1 VPAAKV
7 IGKQTIN
14 FMSETAP
21 TKILIVDDETAQM
34 KALCN
39 TLQDHNYKTVG
50 FSSAKAAL
58 AELEKS
64 EFDLLL
70 SDLMMPEMNGIELL
84 QAAKKI
90 NPDLVCIIMT
100 GEGTIATAVEAMK
113 SGALDYI
120 LKPFKL
126 SAILP
131 VLDRAL
137 AVRKLRLENV
147 ILARRV
153 EERTAEL
160 EAANKELEAFSYS
173 VSHDLRAPL
182 RHINGFTELL
192 MQSEQGF
199 SEQAKRYLGLISTSA
214 KQMNQLID
222 DLLDFSRNSR
232 VEIQQTKVD
241 LQSLVEKILQ
251 DLQPETAKR
260 NIVWKKN
267 LLPPVYGD
275 PSLLRQVFSNLILN
289 AVKYSR
295 KREVAE
301 IEIGSAGK
309 TEKELTVFVRDNGV
323 GFDMKYAEKLF
334 GVFQRL
340 HGQDEFEGTGIG
352 LAIVRRIIARH
363 GGRTW
368 AEAKVNEGATFF
380 VTLKPC
386 ESGAPAPPR
395 NEES

>member
-1 VPAAKV
+1 MGEDSRP
-7 IGKQTIN
+7 
-14 FMSETAP
+14 
-21 TKILIVDDETAQM
+21 KILIVDDETAQM

-39 TLQDHNYKTVG
+39 TLTDHGYETVG

-58 AELEKS
+58 AELEKT

-70 SDLMMPEMNGIELL
+70 SDLMMPEINGIQLL
-84 QAAKKI
+84 QATLKK
-90 NPDLVCIIMT
+90 NPDIVCIIMT

-137 AVRKLRLENV
+137 AVRKLRIENA
-147 ILARRV
+147 ILTRRV
-153 EERTAEL
+153 EERTAQL

-182 RHINGFTELL
+182 RHIGGFTQLL
-192 MQSEQGF
+192 AQSEPTI
-199 SEQAKRYLGLISTSA
+199 SEKGKKYVDLIIGA
-214 KQMNQLID
+214 AQQMEQLID

-232 VEIQQTKVD
+232 VEMQQTKVD
-241 LQSLVEKILQ
+241 LQELVETILT
-251 DLQPETAKR
+251 DLQPEMEGRK
-260 NIVWKKN
+260 ISWKKDP
-267 LLPPVYGD
+267 LPAVKGD
-275 PSLLRQVFSNLILN
+275 PSLLKQVFSNLILN

-295 KREVAE
+295 TRDVAE
-301 IEIGSAGK
+301 IEIGCTDK
-309 TEKELTVFVRDNGV
+309 TEKEIVVFVRDNGV
-323 GFDMKYAEKLF
+323 GFDMKYADKLF

-340 HGQDEFEGTGIG
+340 HGADEFEGTGIG
-352 LAIVRRIIARH
+352 LANVKRIVARH
-363 GGRTW
+363 GGRVW

-380 VTLKPC
+380 IALKPY
-386 ESGAPAPPR
+386 EPIAPVAAQ
-395 NEES
+395 NERI

>member
-1 VPAAKV
+1 
-7 IGKQTIN
+7 
-14 FMSETAP
+14 MSEMP
-21 TKILIVDDETAQM
+21 PPKILIVDDETAQM

-58 AELEKS
+58 AELEKT

-84 QAAKKI
+84 QAAKKKS
-90 NPDLVCIIMT
+90 PDLVCIIMT

-131 VLDRAL
+131 VLERAL
-137 AVRKLRLENV
+137 SVRNLRLENAA
-147 ILARRV
+147 LARRV

-160 EAANKELEAFSYS
+160 EVANKELEAFSYS

-182 RHINGFTELL
+182 RHIIGFTDLL
-192 MQSEQGF
+192 TQSESG
-199 SEQAKRYLGLISTSA
+199 SPEQNKRYLGLISTAA

-232 VEIQQTKVD
+232 VEIRQTQVD
-241 LQSLVEKILQ
+241 LQDLVEKILQ
-251 DLQPETAKR
+251 DLQPETANR
-260 NIVWKKN
+260 NLVFDKKP
-267 LLPPVYGD
+267 LPSVQGD
-275 PSLLRQVFSNLILN
+275 ASLLRQVFSNLILN

-295 KREVAE
+295 KRDAAK
-301 IEIGSAGK
+301 IEIGCAEK
-309 TEKELTVFVRDNGV
+309 TKNEVTIYVRDNGV
-323 GFDMKYAEKLF
+323 GFDMKYADKLF

-352 LAIVRRIIARH
+352 LANVRRIVARH

-380 VTLKPC
+380 VTLKPY
-386 ESGAPAPPR
+386 EPPA
-395 NEES
+395 SSATGT

>member
-1 VPAAKV
+1 MAEIFSP
-7 IGKQTIN
+7 
-14 FMSETAP
+14 
-21 TKILIVDDETAQM
+21 KILIVDDEIAQM

-39 TLQDHNYKTVG
+39 TLKDHGYETVG
-50 FSSAKAAL
+50 FSSARPAL
-58 AELEKS
+58 AELEKT

-84 QAAKKI
+84 QGVLKKSA
-90 NPDLVCIIMT
+90 NTVCIIMT

-137 AVRKLRLENV
+137 AVRRLRLENTV
-147 ILARRV
+147 LAQRV
-153 EERTAEL
+153 EERTAQL

-182 RHINGFTELL
+182 RHIGGFAQLL
-192 MQSEQGF
+192 AQSEPAFSEQG
-199 SEQAKRYLGLISTSA
+199 KRYLDLINNA
-214 KQMNQLID
+214 AGQMDQLIG

-232 VEIQQTKVD
+232 IEMQQTKVD
-241 LQSLVEKILQ
+241 LQNLVETLLQ
-251 DLQPETAKR
+251 DLLPEMEGRKINWT
-260 NIVWKKN
+260 KN
-267 LLPPVYGD
+267 PLPPVQGD

-295 KREVAE
+295 TREVAE
-301 IEIGSAGK
+301 IEIGCSGQ
-309 TEKELTVFVRDNGV
+309 TENEITIFVRDNGV
-323 GFDMKYAEKLF
+323 GFDMKYAAKLF

-340 HGQDEFEGTGIG
+340 HGADEFEGTGIG
-352 LAIVRRIIARH
+352 LANVRRIVARH

-368 AEAKVNEGATFF
+368 AEAKINEGATFF
-380 VTLKPC
+380 FTLKPY
-386 ESGAPAPPR
+386 ESITPAVA
-395 NEES
+395 

>member
-1 VPAAKV
+1 MDEP
-7 IGKQTIN
+7 
-14 FMSETAP
+14 SRP
-21 TKILIVDDETAQM
+21 KILIADDETAQM

-39 TLQDHNYKTVG
+39 TLTDHGYETVG

-58 AELEKS
+58 AELEKT

-70 SDLMMPEMNGIELL
+70 SDLMMPEMNGIQLL
-84 QAAKKI
+84 QATLKK
-90 NPDLVCIIMT
+90 NPNIVCIIMT

-137 AVRKLRLENV
+137 AVRKLRIENAV
-147 ILARRV
+147 LTRRV
-153 EERTAEL
+153 EERTTQL

-182 RHINGFTELL
+182 RHIGGFTQLL
-192 MQSEQGF
+192 AQSEPTF
-199 SEQAKRYLGLISTSA
+199 SEKGKKYLDLITGA
-214 KQMNQLID
+214 AQQMGQLID

-232 VEIQQTKVD
+232 VEMQQTKVE
-241 LQSLVEKILQ
+241 LQDMVETILT
-251 DLQPETAKR
+251 DLQPEMEGRK
-260 NIVWKKN
+260 ISWKKEP
-267 LLPPVYGD
+267 LPPVQGD
-275 PSLLRQVFSNLILN
+275 PSLLKQVFSNLILN

-295 KREVAE
+295 TREVAE
-301 IEIGSAGK
+301 IEIGCAEK
-309 TEKELTVFVRDNGV
+309 TEKEIIVFVRDNGV
-323 GFDMKYAEKLF
+323 GFDMKYADKLF

-340 HGQDEFEGTGIG
+340 HGADEFEGTGIG
-352 LAIVRRIIARH
+352 LANVKRIVARH

-380 VTLKPC
+380 LTLKPY
-386 ESGAPAPPR
+386 EPIVSAATQ
-395 NEES
+395 NERI

>member
-1 VPAAKV
+1 
-7 IGKQTIN
+7 
-14 FMSETAP
+14 MSEMP
-21 TKILIVDDETAQM
+21 QPKILIVDDETAQM

-50 FSSAKAAL
+50 FSSARSAL
-58 AELEKS
+58 AELEKTG
-64 EFDLLL
+64 FDLLL

-84 QAAKKI
+84 QAAKKKS
-90 NPDLVCIIMT
+90 PDLVCIIMT

-131 VLDRAL
+131 VLERAL
-137 AVRKLRLENV
+137 SVRNLRLENAA
-147 ILARRV
+147 LARRV

-182 RHINGFTELL
+182 RHIGGFTDLL
-192 MQSEQGF
+192 IQSKSGSTEQD
-199 SEQAKRYLGLISTSA
+199 KRYLGLISTAA

-232 VEIQQTKVD
+232 VEIRQTKVD
-241 LQSLVEKILQ
+241 LQELIEKILQ
-251 DLQPETAKR
+251 DLQPEM
-260 NIVWKKN
+260 KN
-267 LLPPVYGD
+267 RKINFEKQPLPPVQGD
-275 PSLLRQVFSNLILN
+275 PALLRQVFSNLILN

-295 KREVAE
+295 TRDVAK
-301 IEIGSAGK
+301 IEIGC
-309 TEKELTVFVRDNGV
+309 TEKTKDEITIYVRDNGV
-323 GFDMKYAEKLF
+323 GFDMKYADKLF

-340 HGQDEFEGTGIG
+340 HGQNEFEGTGIG
-352 LAIVRRIIARH
+352 LANVRRIIARH

-368 AEAKVNEGATFF
+368 AEAKVDEGATFF
-380 VTLKPC
+380 VTLKPY
-386 ESGAPAPPR
+386 EPSAPAAG
-395 NEES
+395 NEGA